1 MKLARHYAA
10 AGVGLLL
17 GMSTFVPAMASEG
30 DVLDNEALLI
40 TSGDPGDPLYANA
53 GDNLRTGV
61 GSIFIQFSTTAPGGF
76 LCTASVIGD
85 HHVLTAAHCLRHNK
99 PDGSPDVVTRLVII
113 LPSGVNYFID
123 TNAGAGISYAVN
135 PLYDAFVGSFGAFAP
150 GDFAV
155 LEVDQAFEAD
165 VERYELYRAD
175 DEFGQ
180 TTRHYGHGRSGT
192 GNKGAV
198 GGSDF
203 FFARTGLNMYEQ
215 TLGAFFGP
223 PFEQLLHDYDSGGLK
238 HNAMDW
244 WFSPGICGPE
254 NPDNP
259 PWAQD
264 GQCTTFRAGLFP
276 DFKGYGKLEVGIA
289 PGDSG
294 GPGFIDGKIA
304 GVHSFGFTHFCTGI
318 TNGTDFS
325 CGLDSSYGEMSGDAR
340 VSAHVDWIDGVVAG
354 DIPTTP
360 VPEPLPAAAAATA
373 EAAALGFEAPAIA
386 KSFMANTFSRNL
398 TEIVTLEQVKAQLG
412 VE

>member
-1 MKLARHYAA
+1 M
-10 AGVGLLL
+10 LL
-17 GMSTFVPAMASEG
+17 GLSMFSPAMASEG
-30 DVLDNEALLI
+30 DVLDSEALLI
-40 TSGDPGDPLYANA
+40 TSGDPADPLYANA
-53 GDNLRTGV
+53 GANLRTGV

-85 HHVLTAAHCLRHNK
+85 NHVLTSAHCLRHNK

-113 LPSGVNYFID
+113 LPSGVDYFID

-135 PLYDAFVGSFGAFAP
+135 PLYDALVPLFGAFAA

-155 LEVDQAFEAD
+155 LEVDQPFEGD
-165 VERYELYRAD
+165 VERYDLYRAD

-180 TTRHYGHGRSGT
+180 TTRHYGHGRSGP

-198 GGSDF
+198 GGSSF
-203 FFARTGLNMYEQ
+203 FFARTGLNMYEE

-276 DFKGYGKLEVGIA
+276 DFKGFGKLEVGIA

-340 VSAHVDWIDGVVAG
+340 VSAHTGWIDGVVAG
-354 DIPTTP
+354 DIPTTS
-360 VPEPLPAAAAATA
+360 VPEPVPAEGAPAA
-373 EAAALGFEAPAIA
+373 EAAELDLEVSWLA
-386 KSFMANTFSRNL
+386 KSFMANTFARNL
-398 TEIVTLEQVKAQLG
+398 KEPVTFEQLKERFG
-412 VE
+412 IE